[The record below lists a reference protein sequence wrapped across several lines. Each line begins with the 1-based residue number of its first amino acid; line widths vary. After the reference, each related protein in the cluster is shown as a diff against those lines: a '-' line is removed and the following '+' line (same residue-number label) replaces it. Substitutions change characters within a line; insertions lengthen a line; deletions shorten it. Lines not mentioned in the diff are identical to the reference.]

1 MITALGS
8 LRAPAAEDEETI
20 PVAKVRTLLEVG
32 RPLVSLDA
40 PLGADETAT
49 LADFHEDS
57 RAETLLEND
66 ARARLYRMLDRLT
79 PRERDRARDI
89 VRARFGL
96 GDDEPQTL
104 DEIGIRYALTRERIR
119 QIEVRALTKLASPDS
134 SSRSPATD
142 THDRARPSVCCR

>member
-1 MITALGS
+1 M
-8 LRAPAAEDEETI
+8 
-20 PVAKVRTLLEVG
+20 
-32 RPLVSLDA
+32 
-40 PLGADETAT
+40 
-49 LADFHEDS
+49 
-57 RAETLLEND
+57 ETLLEND
-66 ARARLYRMLDRLT
+66 ARARLHRMLDRLT
-79 PRERDRARDI
+79 PRERDI

-134 SSRSPATD
+134 ASRCPATG